1 MRHVSCPALLLGCS
15 LSLLITGCSQAPET
29 ARHTVPQYRADAELR
44 RQQLTVCTSDPGTL
58 AQTPDCV
65 NAREAEKLESLGSLR
80 DRPSIGLMK
89 NDREHDKTEAERKEG
104 APPN

>member
-1 MRHVSCPALLLGCS
+1 MRHVSYSILLLSGS
-15 LSLLITGCSQAPET
+15 LSLSITGCSQAPET

-44 RQQLTVCTSDPGTL
+44 RQQLTTCTSDPGTF
-58 AQTPDCV
+58 AQTPDCI
-65 NAREAEKLESLGSLR
+65 NATEAEKLEGLGSLR

-89 NDREHDKTEAERKEG
+89 NGREREKTEAERKEG

>member
-1 MRHVSCPALLLGCS
+1 MRHISYPARLLGCS
-15 LSLLITGCSQAPET
+15 LSLLIAGCSQAPET
-29 ARHTVPQYRADAELR
+29 ARYTVPQYRADAELR
-44 RQQLTVCTSDPGTL
+44 RQQLTACASDPGTL

-80 DRPSIGLMK
+80 DRPSIGLM
-89 NDREHDKTEAERKEG
+89 NDRKREKTEAERKEG